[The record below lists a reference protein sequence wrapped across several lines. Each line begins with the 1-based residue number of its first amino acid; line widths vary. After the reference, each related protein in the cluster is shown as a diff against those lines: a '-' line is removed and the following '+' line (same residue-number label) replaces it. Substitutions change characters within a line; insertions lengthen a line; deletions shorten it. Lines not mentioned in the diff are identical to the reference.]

1 MKMLLLG
8 GTAFLGRAIAVE
20 ALARGVEVTCLARG
34 TGAPPEGV
42 SFVRA
47 DRDEDD
53 AFAPVATQHW
63 DAVIDVSRQPGQVRR
78 AVRDLS
84 TDHAVFISTTSV

>member
-1 MKMLLLG
+1 MKMPLLG

-34 TGAPPEGV
+34 TSAPPEGV
-42 SFVRA
+42 TFVIA

-53 AFAPVATQHW
+53 ASAPVATQHW
-63 DAVIDVSRQPGQVRR
+63 DAVIDV
-78 AVRDLS
+78 
-84 TDHAVFISTTSV
+84 